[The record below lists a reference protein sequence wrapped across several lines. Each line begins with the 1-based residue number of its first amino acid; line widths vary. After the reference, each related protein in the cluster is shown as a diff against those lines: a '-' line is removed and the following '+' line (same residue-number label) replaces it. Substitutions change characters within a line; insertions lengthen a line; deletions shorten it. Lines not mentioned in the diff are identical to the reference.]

1 MNSIAK
7 LIAQQPVDW
16 SLQQEF
22 YKWVDIYELE
32 IEKIYMDSWLFI
44 GHDSEIP
51 NIGDYFVYNLLSESV
66 IVVRGKD
73 DQIRAYMNV
82 CRHRGSRICLEDRGN
97 IKRFTCPYHAW
108 TYNLDGS
115 LMIAKELENGIKK
128 EDLGLHKCQIAVV
141 KGLILLNF
149 SDQPASLDSLKNVLS
164 EPMEMFGFKNLK
176 IATHKNYPIDANWKL
191 AVENYNECYHCAPSH
206 PEFSQSHSQML
217 ADEKKY
223 DQAQQKM
230 LGSLSACGMK
240 NIEIKIDYTNQISG
254 QEQYAYWRY
263 ALFDGYVTGSKN
275 GKPIAP
281 LIGDIKKFNAGGS
294 DFNIG
299 PVSFFLAY
307 CDHVVGYVFTPT
319 AQDKCQCDVYWMVHG
334 DAIEGKDYD
343 LENLTWLWDVTTK
356 ADERIVVNNQ
366 KGINSRK
373 YQPGPFTKKES
384 TEKRFIRW
392 YLALLQD
399 QQLKKRK
406 RITHIDEHLQAL

>member
-1 MNSIAK
+1 M
-7 LIAQQPVDW
+7 
-16 SLQQEF
+16 
-22 YKWVDIYELE
+22 
-32 IEKIYMDSWLFI
+32 
-44 GHDSEIP
+44 
-51 NIGDYFVYNLLSESV
+51 
-66 IVVRGKD
+66 
-73 DQIRAYMNV
+73 
-82 CRHRGSRICLEDRGN
+82 
-97 IKRFTCPYHAW
+97 
-108 TYNLDGS
+108 
-115 LMIAKELENGIKK
+115 
-128 EDLGLHKCQIAVV
+128 
-141 KGLILLNF
+141 
-149 SDQPASLDSLKNVLS
+149 LDSLTV
-164 EPMEMFGFKNLK
+164 
-176 IATHKNYPIDANWKL
+176 
-191 AVENYNECYHCAPSH
+191 
-206 PEFSQSHSQML
+206 
-217 ADEKKY
+217 
-223 DQAQQKM
+223 
-230 LGSLSACGMK
+230 CGMK
-240 NIEIKIDYTNQISG
+240 NIEISAEYTEQIAG

-281 LIGDIKKFNAGGS
+281 LIGDIKKFNAGAS
-294 DFNIG
+294 DISIG